1 MQRTVLSDREQAP
14 SYRQPRCAPSSA
26 GTARA
31 SATIREL
38 RWGATHGKKRGSMRH
53 PCWHVV
59 VGREPTERE
68 VTVQE
73 GEDELTHCNPA
84 PSTSFNAE
92 GEGPTVRMT
101 LK

>member
-1 MQRTVLSDREQAP
+1 
-14 SYRQPRCAPSSA
+14 
-26 GTARA
+26 
-31 SATIREL
+31 
-38 RWGATHGKKRGSMRH
+38 MRH